1 MSQRRSRSYKQKHSL
16 SAFGQLALPLAAL
29 VAVGILV
36 LGVRLFFQP
45 QTPSPDAPPPIQVS
59 QEPSP
64 TEEPEVIE
72 VSPTPTPAPKRKAA
86 ATLGV
91 VRIPK
96 AEPEVEAKPTR
107 KPLPTA
113 VRKKTPSAAPTPRLL
128 TTPKPHPTTVQP
140 SRVPPSPGT
149 GAPGFWVQAGAF
161 SSREAAQALTDRL
174 QKEGFRPQMQE
185 AKVGE
190 GTFFRV
196 RVPGGNNREAAE
208 AVAASLGAKGFP
220 TQIVPPRA
228 KPQGE

>member
-45 QTPSPDAPPPIQVS
+45 QTQSPDAPPPIQVS

-86 ATLGV
+86 ATPGV

-96 AEPEVEAKPTR
+96 AEPEAEAKPTR
-107 KPLPTA
+107 RPLPTA
-113 VRKKTPSAAPTPRLL
+113 VRKKTPSVTPTPRLS
-128 TTPKPHPTTVQP
+128 TAPKPHPTAQP
-140 SRVPPSPGT
+140 SQVLPTPGT
-149 GAPGFWVQAGAF
+149 GAPGFFVQAGAF

-196 RVPGGNNREAAE
+196 RVPGGNSREAAE